1 MMKIKKVNNTNND
14 LHLLVKQLD
23 DFFEQ
28 QWGHETSQK
37 YQGFH
42 QLSKMAYACV
52 GYQQE
57 AIACGCFKIMDSQT
71 IEIKR
76 MYVVPQYR
84 RQGIATQLLNHL
96 EKTAYQMG
104 YHYSVLET
112 GKDMLDNIIF
122 YKKCGYHI
130 IDNYGDFIDDDV
142 CICMMKDLNS
152 N

>member
-1 MMKIKKVNNTNND
+1 MMKIKQVDYTNND
-14 LHLLVKQLD
+14 LQRLVQQLD
-23 DFFEQ
+23 AFFEQ
-28 QWGHETSQK
+28 QWGQATSQK
-37 YQGFH
+37 YQSFH

-52 GYQQE
+52 GYQDE
-57 AIACGCFKIMDSQT
+57 AIACGCFKIMDEQT

-84 RQGIATQLLNHL
+84 RQGIASEILSHL
-96 EKTAYQMG
+96 EETAYQMG

-112 GKDMLDNIIF
+112 GKEMLDNIKF
-122 YKKCGYHI
+122 YEKCGYHI
-130 IDNYGDFIDDDV
+130 IDSYGDFINDDV